1 MELKKSCSSDKKRGE
16 WVRNVLKGLRLT
28 ANLTQQD
35 VANSL
40 NIGRTSYT
48 NIELG
53 NKNPS
58 LDLAISIKKLFKY
71 EKDDIFLNQ

>member
-1 MELKKSCSSDKKRGE
+1 M
-16 WVRNVLKGLRLT
+16 RNVLKGLRLT

>member
-1 MELKKSCSSDKKRGE
+1 M
-16 WVRNVLKGLRLT
+16 RNILKGLRLT

>member
-1 MELKKSCSSDKKRGE
+1 M
-16 WVRNVLKGLRLT
+16 RNVLKDLRIT
-28 ANLTQQD
+28 AKLTQQD
-35 VANSL
+35 VANRL

-58 LDLAISIKKLFKY
+58 LDLAISIKRLFKY

>member
-1 MELKKSCSSDKKRGE
+1 MMREL
-16 WVRNVLKGLRLT
+16 LRKERLNR
-28 ANLTQQD
+28 NLTQED
-35 VANSL
+35 IANKVGI
-40 NIGRTSYT
+40 NRATYT

-58 LDLAISIKKLFKY
+58 LEVALKIKEVLKH

>member
-1 MELKKSCSSDKKRGE
+1 MRNILKE
-16 WVRNVLKGLRLT
+16 LRLT
-28 ANLTQQD
+28 ANLTQLD
-35 VANSL
+35 VANRL
-40 NIGRTSYT
+40 KIGRTSYT

-58 LDLAISIKKLFKY
+58 LDLAISIKKLFQY